1 MFLEPQSSN
10 KYSLTHHVIMQE
22 KVHISE
28 KRRVTFFEAQNK
40 KRVLA
45 ISTHIKTTKTVVENG
60 YF

>member
-1 MFLEPQSSN
+1 M
-10 KYSLTHHVIMQE
+10 MQE

-28 KRRVTFFEAQNK
+28 NRRASFFEAESK

-45 ISTHIKTTKTVVENG
+45 ISTHIKTTKTVVEYQ